1 MRLFFILM
9 LAPLAAV
16 ALDLTDQQL
25 LKRVAQCKLLIGITG
40 CRRQRSRRLRSSL
53 LQVVIGVA
61 QEPVDAKHDLSDRR
75 RRHLLLEQRLD
86 EALHA
91 GQ

>member
-1 MRLFFILM
+1 MGVGQSLRES
-9 LAPLAAV
+9 
-16 ALDLTDQQL
+16 
-25 LKRVAQCKLLIGITG
+25 
-40 CRRQRSRRLRSSL
+40 RQRSRRLRSSL

-86 EALHA
+86 EARRARFIAAARLFDIENVMT
-91 GQ
+91 GFR